1 MKKIA
6 SIFLFIVIS
15 TSCYTQD
22 ISSYEK
28 HMFNTILPYRF
39 LRPAQQDSIKK
50 YPLVIFLH
58 GAFEKGT
65 DNEQQLNIGGRYFL
79 RTNNRQQFPAYV
91 LFPQCPQDDSWVYFE
106 TISDSL
112 TGVVKKWDFPF
123 KRKPTGITQQLFS
136 LIDSLKN
143 DPLIDATKIYIAG
156 LSQGG
161 MGVLDMIARR
171 PDLFAAGISMCGAG
185 DVTTTKFFKDKVSVW
200 LFHGD
205 KDDVVPVEF
214 TRKFYGRLKD
224 SKRSVRY
231 NEYAGVMHA
240 SWVNAFAE
248 PELLSWLFSQHN

>member
-6 SIFLFIVIS
+6 SLLLLIIIS
-15 TSCYTQD
+15 GSCYTQD
-22 ISSYEK
+22 LSDYEK
-28 HMFNTILPYRF
+28 HIFKTALPYRL
-39 LRPAQQDSIKK
+39 LRPVQQDSTKK

-65 DNEQQLNIGGRYFL
+65 DNELQLNIGGRFFL
-79 RTNNRQQFPAYV
+79 RPNNRQQFPSYV
-91 LFPQCPQDDSWVYFE
+91 LFPQCPQDDSWAYFE
-106 TISDSL
+106 TTLDSL
-112 TGVVKKWDFPF
+112 TGQVKKWDFPF
-123 KRKPTGITQQLFS
+123 KRKPTNVTQQLFS
-136 LIDSLKN
+136 LIDSLRN
-143 DPLIDATKIYIAG
+143 DPLIDTSKIYIAG

-161 MGVLDMIARR
+161 MGVLDMIARK

-185 DVTTTKFFKDKVSVW
+185 DVTTTKFFKDKVSLW

-214 TRKFYGRLKD
+214 SRKYYGRLKD

-231 NEYAGVMHA
+231 NEYAGVMHP

-248 PELLSWLFSQHN
+248 PELLSWLFSQYN